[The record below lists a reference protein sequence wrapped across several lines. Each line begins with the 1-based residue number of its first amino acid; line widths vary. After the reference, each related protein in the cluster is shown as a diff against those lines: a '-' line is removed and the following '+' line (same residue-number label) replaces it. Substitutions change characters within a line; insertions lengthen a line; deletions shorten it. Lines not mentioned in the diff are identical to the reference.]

1 MAELAGGTGQ
11 RAEGWGGG
19 EALGVFC
26 SVLLSANIY
35 CAPTMGSL
43 GPGETGRGWEVR
55 HPSCPTPGRAE
66 RGPGR
71 QGSGGRVLPPG
82 PVGRGEPGLSSGK
95 PSGPACLC
103 PPPHPS
109 SVPFITSSEPGST
122 EPGDSAV
129 RARRPLWHRAPCQ
142 GETVKEGGRGSHR
155 ICHGPKRVRGSLLE
169 EVSARSEDQ
178 AVQRHGAHRQDLG
191 LALLSRVCAWVF

>member
-109 SVPFITSSEPGST
+109 SVPFITSSEPGEHRAWGLCCACPQAPVAQGSL
-122 EPGDSAV
+122 PGGDS
-129 RARRPLWHRAPCQ
+129 Q
-142 GETVKEGGRGSHR
+142 GGR
-155 ICHGPKRVRGSLLE
+155 PW
-169 EVSARSEDQ
+169 
-178 AVQRHGAHRQDLG
+178 
-191 LALLSRVCAWVF
+191 LSPHLPWA